1 MMLVIRYFAKA
12 GLTAS
17 KMKLLWI
24 VLVIVLIS
32 VGFKMSKQDPTASHT
47 RRPQHQAG
55 TTCCFFLSPACW
67 NAGLWDVLPCAG
79 MALDSVATLGN
90 SSALLGLLCQGREL
104 CRVVFLHQ
112 QYLLHSKGQHGSV
125 APPLKDATHP
135 CLGVSAAAS
144 LKTCRKGPATGC
156 LC

>member
-1 MMLVIRYFAKA
+1 MLVIRYFAKA

-24 VLVIVLIS
+24 VLAIVLIS
-32 VGFKMSKQDPTASHT
+32 VGFKTSKQDLSASHT

-55 TTCCFFLSPACW
+55 TTCCSFLSPTCW

-79 MALDSVATLGN
+79 TAPDSVATLGN

-112 QYLLHSKGQHGSV
+112 QYLLHSEGQHGSV

-144 LKTCRKGPATGC
+144 LKTCRKGPATGR